1 MEAAPLGSVT
11 WKEQLLAGEID
22 LGIATTVG
30 VMLARIHESTRR
42 REDILA
48 EFDDRSVFFDLRLE
62 PFLLALGRRHPD
74 LAGRMDAMVTHL
86 RDAAICLVHGDFSP
100 KNLLISPDGRVLL
113 IDHEVAHWGDP
124 QFDLAFFLP
133 HLTIK
138 ALREAADGP
147 AVLRALRAFLAAY
160 AEASSEWE
168 ALSRRTSPLVAAM
181 TLARIDG
188 KSPVEYLH
196 DVERSRIREL
206 MKALVLDPPTDLA
219 AYVAVLDAE
228 CR

>member
-1 MEAAPLGSVT
+1 
-11 WKEQLLAGEID
+11 
-22 LGIATTVG
+22 
-30 VMLARIHESTRR
+30 
-42 REDILA
+42 
-48 EFDDRSVFFDLRLE
+48 VFFDLRLE
-62 PFLLALGRRHPD
+62 PFLLAVGRRHPD
-74 LAGRMDAMVTHL
+74 LGPRMHAMVTHL
-86 RDAAICLVHGDFSP
+86 RDTAICLVHGDFSP
-100 KNLLISPDGRVLL
+100 KNLLISPDGQVLL

-147 AVLRALRAFLAAY
+147 AVLRAMRAFLTAY
-160 AEASSEWE
+160 AEASTEWE
-168 ALSRRTSPLVAAM
+168 ALSRRTAPLVAAM

-188 KSPVEYLH
+188 KSPVEYLQH
-196 DVERSRIREL
+196 GERSRVRDL
-206 MKALVLDPPTDLA
+206 MKALVVDPPPDLA